1 MRHRLRSVLVV
12 AEVAL
17 ALLLL
22 TAAGLLLQSFARLS
36 RVDPGVQ
43 GERVFTAFI
52 SLPDTTYPRADDVK
66 AFFDQLLPRL
76 RSLPGVQSVSTISP
90 LPLSGGNITTSFD
103 IEERP
108 VPKGQQPVS
117 PARVAGT
124 DYFKTMGIPL
134 LAAVLLMKAIAATRS
149 S

>member
-1 MRHRLRSVLVV
+1 
-12 AEVAL
+12 
-17 ALLLL
+17 
-22 TAAGLLLQSFARLS
+22 LLLQSFARLS

-90 LPLSGGNITTSFD
+90 LPLSGGNISTSFD

-108 VPKGQQPVS
+108 VPKGQQPS
-117 PARVAGT
+117 ARRACGDRLLQDDGNPAPPRPC
-124 DYFKTMGIPL
+124 F
-134 LAAVLLMKAIAATRS
+134 
-149 S
+149 